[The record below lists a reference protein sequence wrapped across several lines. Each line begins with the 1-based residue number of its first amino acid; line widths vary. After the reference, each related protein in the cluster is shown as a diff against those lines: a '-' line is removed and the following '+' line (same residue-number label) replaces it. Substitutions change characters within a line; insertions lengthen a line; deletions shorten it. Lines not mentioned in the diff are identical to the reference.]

1 VKREERVHLFFL
13 ITGMVCSLFLLGFAV
28 TSFFENENR
37 AGTVALIFTAA
48 YGGGWFLT
56 GFIFPAATLHIA
68 TIFCVLL
75 FTVFGLL
82 AWPFR
87 QPAPLEINVSKTE
100 RYDERHVIFGRMELE
115 PGMPQYEKYYS
126 ELNPRMKGFDDHLRT
141 MPKLGELGG
150 EYAHELDS
158 PYFDALFEFIAK
170 YNHLADPG
178 SPSPKRIDLTADKA
192 TRRVKG
198 FAGHLGALN
207 VRITRLKDYHVYTH
221 AGRRLH
227 NWGDKNNVRHT
238 HAIVFS
244 SEMDHEMV
252 HSTPQAPAATES
264 AVQYMHLANVG
275 IALAMYLS
283 KLGYSARAHI
293 DGNYQLLATA
303 AAHDAGIG
311 ELGRLGLIITPTHGP
326 RVRLSVV
333 TTDLE
338 LIEDQPINFGVQ
350 HFCKICKKCADN
362 CPSQSIEFGEKKNV
376 RGVVKWQSQMETC
389 YKFWRKAGTDCAIC
403 MAVCPYSKPHTFYHN
418 IVRFLCTRNPVSR
431 HIALFMDDLL
441 YSRIPRH
448 TEKPDWFANE

>member
-1 VKREERVHLFFL
+1 MHLFFL
-13 ITGMVCSLFLLGFAV
+13 ITGLVCSLFLVGFAV
-28 TSFFENENR
+28 TSFLENEKR
-37 AGTVALIFTAA
+37 AGAMALIFTAA
-48 YGGGWFLT
+48 YGGAWFLT
-56 GFIFPAATLHIA
+56 GFIFPAASLHIA
-68 TIFCVLL
+68 TVFWALL
-75 FTVFGLL
+75 FTALGLL

-87 QPAPLEINVSKTE
+87 QPAPLEIHVSKTE

-126 ELNPRMKGFDDHLRT
+126 ELNPQMKGFDDYLRT

-178 SPSPKRIDLTADKA
+178 SPSAKRIDLTADEA

-207 VRITRLKDYHVYTH
+207 VRITRLKDYHVYAH

-227 NWGDKNNVRHT
+227 NWGEKNNVRHT

-252 HSTPQAPAATES
+252 HSTPRAPAATES
-264 AVQYMHLANVG
+264 AVQYMHLANIG
-275 IALAMYLS
+275 IALAMYLR

-303 AAHDAGIG
+303 VAHDAGIG

-338 LIEDQPINFGVQ
+338 LIEEQAINFGVQ
-350 HFCKICKKCADN
+350 HFCEICKKCADN
-362 CPSQSIEFGEKKNV
+362 CPSKSIESGKKKDV

-431 HIALFMDDLL
+431 HIALFMDDLF

-448 TEKPDWFANE
+448 TEKPDWFAN